1 MGKPPR
7 KKIKSKKGS
16 LTNFIRINILP
27 REILCIIFSNLDK
40 KSVKSATATCRL
52 WFELIRNDLNLSSYI
67 CLKIIKPE
75 QFDQRIQDLET
86 SVAKWPVLKSIKF
99 CGPYHYPFVHSS
111 VVEKIVK
118 HLIRLV
124 NSKDC
129 PNLEKI
135 IVSVSYCLESFF
147 PRLPAIGTIEEFT
160 FNPKEDIKSLQVK
173 HIAKLDL
180 KLFGHYGI
188 EGIDEKSK
196 ISSVLKSIGDTACN
210 LKGINITAL
219 YKKQELID
227 CFQDSFCHM
236 LKQLTHSLQRVLL
249 KVKVLDDSKGYLLK
263 LCEQCKNLRKFHV
276 DVFLYKLSDPDDDW
290 IQDEFPKQVEK
301 IFKFF
306 ADVQIQ
312 FFLEKEYNRSI
323 KRFAIVTKEPCQSK
337 AISTPFSVYRK
348 ISINYNLRKK
358 SQFERVFKPPKF

>member
-1 MGKPPR
+1 MGKPPC
-7 KKIKSKKGS
+7 KKIKSNKGS
-16 LTNFIRINILP
+16 LTNFIRIDILP

-40 KSVKSATATCRL
+40 KSVKSATATCKL
-52 WFELIRNDLNLSSYI
+52 WFELIRNDSNLSSYI
-67 CLKIIKPE
+67 CLKVIKPQ

-99 CGPYHYPFVHSS
+99 CGPYHYFVHFS

-118 HLIRLV
+118 HLVRLV
-124 NSKDC
+124 DSKKC

-147 PRLPAIGTIEEFT
+147 SHLPAIGTIEEFT
-160 FNPKEDIKSLQVK
+160 FNPKDDIKSLQFE
-173 HIAKLDL
+173 HITKLDL
-180 KLFGHYGI
+180 KLCGHYGI
-188 EGIDEKSK
+188 EEIDEERS
-196 ISSVLKSIGDTACN
+196 IVLKLIGDTAYN
-210 LKGINITAL
+210 LKDINIIAL

-236 LKQLTHSLQRVLL
+236 LKQLSHSLQRVKLT
-249 KVKVLDDSKGYLLK
+249 VKVLNDSKGYLLK

-276 DVFLYKLSDPDDDW
+276 DVFLYKLSDPDDNW

-306 ADVQIQ
+306 ADVKIQ
-312 FFLEKEYNRSI
+312 FYLEKEYNRSI
-323 KRFAIVTKEPCQSK
+323 QRFAIVTKEPYQSK
-337 AISTPFSVYRK
+337 AISKPFSVYR
-348 ISINYNLRKK
+348 
-358 SQFERVFKPPKF
+358 